1 MCVHFCVTHI
11 IFNAGITLEHSTAI
25 LSNARQVIAEFPIM
39 FNLKS
44 HCLVWLYIQPY
55 RELCKG
61 IFWQAF
67 KPRLQNMRWR
77 KWFKILRKQSF
88 ILERLFTW
96 DNKLLPRIGSI
107 HQENTMSQ
115 HTLAGACLSA
125 ATRPWLWSII
135 HGASKVDKRLATLP
149 WWRPSC
155 QGWQTLPYPG
165 EAPQAQMTPW
175 TLETYLIFPMDP
187 HGIHELLHW
196 KIILQTKQTR
206 DRKSVV

>member
-1 MCVHFCVTHI
+1 MQGKWLPSSQLCS
-11 IFNAGITLEHSTAI
+11 TLNHT
-25 LSNARQVIAEFPIM
+25 
-39 FNLKS
+39 
-44 HCLVWLYIQPY
+44 VWSGCISSPTGSCAKAYI
-55 RELCKG
+55 
-61 IFWQAF
+61 WQAF

-88 ILERLFTW
+88 ILESLFTW

-107 HQENTMSQ
+107 HQENAMSQ

-135 HGASKVDKRLATLP
+135 HGASKVDERLATRP

-165 EAPQAQMTPW
+165 EAPQAQMTSW

-187 HGIHELLHW
+187 HGSTLWHLDTEWEW
-196 KIILQTKQTR
+196 KPGAFWCL
-206 DRKSVV
+206 V